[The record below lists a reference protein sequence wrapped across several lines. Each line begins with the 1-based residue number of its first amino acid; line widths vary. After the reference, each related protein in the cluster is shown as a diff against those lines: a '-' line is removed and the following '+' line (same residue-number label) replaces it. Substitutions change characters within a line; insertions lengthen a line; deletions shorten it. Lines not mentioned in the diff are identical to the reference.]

1 MQGIFYGVGVGPGDS
16 ELLTL
21 KAMKII
27 QNCEVLAI
35 AVSDPELAE
44 PEYEGQGTESRYPQ
58 FLEKCVAYQIVL
70 PVVPDIRTKAKLYLP
85 MPMMKEKERLKAIH
99 DACAGKTA
107 EILSAGKNIACI
119 TLGDPSVYSTCLYVH
134 KRIRQQG
141 YTTHLIPGIPSFCAA
156 AARLDMGL
164 VENREELHVIP
175 TSYGIEESLKL
186 PGTKVLMKTG
196 SKMADVKMLLKQGQY
211 QIQMVE
217 NCGMESE
224 KIYQN
229 VEDIPDW
236 AGYYSLLIV
245 KDGKE

>member
-1 MQGIFYGVGVGPGDS
+1 M
-16 ELLTL
+16 
-21 KAMKII
+21 
-27 QNCEVLAI
+27 
-35 AVSDPELAE
+35 
-44 PEYEGQGTESRYPQ
+44 
-58 FLEKCVAYQIVL
+58 
-70 PVVPDIRTKAKLYLP
+70 
-85 MPMMKEKERLKAIH
+85 
-99 DACAGKTA
+99 
-107 EILSAGKNIACI
+107 
-119 TLGDPSVYSTCLYVH
+119 
-134 KRIRQQG
+134 
-141 YTTHLIPGIPSFCAA
+141 
-156 AARLDMGL
+156 
-164 VENREELHVIP
+164 
-175 TSYGIEESLKL
+175 EESLKL